1 MIAPEVVDIVEEYFH
16 GKYKVEQF
24 LESSE
29 FAEIYI
35 VRHVF
40 LDDLRVMKIIKEPF
54 DINSNLNFLLYGA
67 RLACKLKHENIIDIN
82 DAGIIPAGDKNEN
95 DWVYF
100 IMEYV
105 LGGDLTP
112 YMMSFKESN
121 ILMPIFWGLSL
132 IKQILLG
139 LNKLHSSQ
147 PPIVHNDL
155 KPSNILLSFNSE
167 YRIVVKIS
175 DFGFSREINSNM
187 DNHIIVGTRQYM
199 APECFKNKY
208 YPSTDIYALGVVF
221 YILLTNHFPYDM
233 DRFNL
238 AEIIDGKP
246 WKSPLIPPSNYNNNV
261 SPLIDEI
268 VSKCLQADYN
278 NRFLNA
284 GELLTEIE
292 KCFRKSYLHL
302 NENDY
307 GMNNAMKKAF
317 RLAKYENNFS
327 EAKVILKDYDM
338 GEIFEKVMNFDKEQN
353 SFLSQTIKLKTSH
366 NIKSKEDDFLEEQ
379 KK

>member
-1 MIAPEVVDIVEEYFH
+1 M
-16 GKYKVEQF
+16 
-24 LESSE
+24 
-29 FAEIYI
+29 
-35 VRHVF
+35 
-40 LDDLRVMKIIKEPF
+40 
-54 DINSNLNFLLYGA
+54 
-67 RLACKLKHENIIDIN
+67 
-82 DAGIIPAGDKNEN
+82 
-95 DWVYF
+95 
-100 IMEYV
+100 
-105 LGGDLTP
+105 
-112 YMMSFKESN
+112 
-121 ILMPIFWGLSL
+121 
-132 IKQILLG
+132 
-139 LNKLHSSQ
+139 
-147 PPIVHNDL
+147 HNDL

-338 GEIFEKVMNFDKEQN
+338 GK
-353 SFLSQTIKLKTSH
+353 FLKRS
-366 NIKSKEDDFLEEQ
+366 
-379 KK
+379 